1 MSLPLSI
8 SVSLVVAGF
17 IARALAVSKETACLR
32 GPRTESWG
40 DTLRGSFLIAEF
52 ATASVA
58 LGLGLLAFTALGS
71 TGLIIT
77 ILLTPLTLLIGDGL
91 PRAFTRDG
99 LQGDRFFRSLGAWTG
114 RSGDPDDATW
124 SRSQLATILAKDAD
138 EDVGEER
145 QMIRRVFDF
154 ADVQVKDVM
163 VPLVDITALR
173 DDSSVAQAIR
183 VVKNQGF
190 SRLPIFHERM
200 PNITGM
206 IHAFDLLVAENKR
219 RVKDLMKPA
228 TFVPD
233 MILANDVLRRMQ
245 AEGVNLAVVIDEYG
259 GAVGIVTMEDLLEE
273 VVGEIADEYD
283 REDDPVQ
290 VQPDGK
296 CHVRARAEVKELNE
310 RFPWRLPEGDYETL
324 GGLLLSH
331 FERVPNV
338 DEICEL
344 PYAKLRI
351 LKTRD
356 RSIEE
361 IEVESKGVEL

>member
-1 MSLPLSI
+1 MSLPVWI
-8 SVSLVVAGF
+8 SAFLVVGGL

-32 GPRTESWG
+32 GPQNASWG
-40 DTLRGSFLIAEF
+40 HTLQGAFLVAEM

-77 ILLTPLTLLIGDGL
+77 IVATPLTLLIGDGL
-91 PRAFTRDG
+91 PRAFTREG
-99 LQGDRFFRSLGAWTG
+99 LRGDRFFRALGAYVQG
-114 RSGDPDDATW
+114 NREPDDPVW
-124 SRSQLATILAKDAD
+124 SRAQLATLLAKDATV
-138 EDVGEER
+138 DVGEER

-163 VPLVDITALR
+163 VPLVDVTTLR

-183 VVKNQGF
+183 VVKNQGL

-206 IHAFDLLVAENKR
+206 IHAFDLLVTENKR

-233 MILANDVLRRMQ
+233 MILANDILRRMQ
-245 AEGVNLAVVIDEYG
+245 SEGVNLAVVIDEYG

-283 REDDPVQ
+283 RENDPVHFDA
-290 VQPDGK
+290 DGT
-296 CHVRARAEVKELNE
+296 CRVRARAEVKELNE

-324 GGLLLSH
+324 GGLLLNH
-331 FERVPNV
+331 FERIPNV
-338 DEICEL
+338 GEICEL
-344 PYAKLRI
+344 PYARLRI
-351 LKTRD
+351 LETRD

-361 IEVESKGVEL
+361 IEVESKGVES